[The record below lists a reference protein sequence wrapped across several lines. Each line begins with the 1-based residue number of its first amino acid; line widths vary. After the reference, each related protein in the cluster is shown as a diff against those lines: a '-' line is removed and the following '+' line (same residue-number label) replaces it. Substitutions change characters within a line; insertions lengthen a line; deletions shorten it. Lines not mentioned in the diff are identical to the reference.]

1 MILALLLALQVTPD
15 APMPKGTG
23 LPPPESEEGQV
34 MAPVTTLLA
43 ALGREDGAGVL
54 AVTRPEGGATALVDR
69 GDGTKR
75 FVHMTWPEFAAKLKP
90 GADPFEER
98 IATPAI
104 EIDGDIAMVWA
115 PYTARENGKA
125 IHCGYD
131 HFDLVREAAQWKVL
145 SVTWSQR
152 TTGCEAQ

>member
-23 LPPPESEEGQV
+23 LPPPESEEAQV
-34 MAPVTTLLA
+34 LAPVTTLLA

-69 GDGTKR
+69 DGTKR

-90 GADPFEER
+90 GPDKFEER

-115 PYTARENGKA
+115 PYAARENGKV

-131 HFDLVREAAQWKVL
+131 HFDLVHEAAQWKIL

-152 TTGCEAQ
+152 TTGCDAQ